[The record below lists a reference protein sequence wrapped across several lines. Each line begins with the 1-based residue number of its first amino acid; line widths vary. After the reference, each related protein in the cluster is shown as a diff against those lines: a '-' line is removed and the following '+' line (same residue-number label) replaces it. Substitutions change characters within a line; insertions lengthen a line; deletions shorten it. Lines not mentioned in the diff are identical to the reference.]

1 MKIIFSGFLWI
12 IISSYIFSQTGNR
25 SYSAKGILTGEVIDE
40 NQGIP
45 LEYVTISLLD
55 SNDSILVT
63 GTITNAEGKFQ
74 LTGLDF
80 GNYFIDISF
89 VGYRPLRIKNIQIS
103 PGNANV
109 SMGKIK
115 FSPAVIAMDGVEV
128 IAEKS
133 QVEYKIDKKVIN
145 VGKDLVSAGGSAVEA
160 LENIPSVQVDIE
172 GNVSLRG
179 SSNFKVV
186 IDGKPSVLQ
195 GSEELQQIPAS

>member
-160 LENIPSVQVDIE
+160 
-172 GNVSLRG
+172 
-179 SSNFKVV
+179 
-186 IDGKPSVLQ
+186 
-195 GSEELQQIPAS
+195 